1 MLKKGILLFFHFI
14 LTLVLIYYLGDFASQ
29 VDDLILSGIAISILM
44 ILWFALVIHIGK
56 FVFYLITN
64 IIKNND

>member
-14 LTLVLIYYLGDFASQ
+14 LTLLLIYYVGDFASQ
-29 VDDLILSGIAISILM
+29 VDDIILSGAAISILM

-56 FVFYLITN
+56 FVFYLIIN
-64 IIKNND
+64 KIEKK

>member
-14 LTLVLIYYLGDFASQ
+14 LTLLLIYYVGDFASQ

-44 ILWFALVIHIGK
+44 ILWFTLVIHIGK
-56 FVFYLITN
+56 FVFYLIIN
-64 IIKNND
+64 KIEKE